1 MCPFIITAIH
11 KLMLHEESKLEKN
24 EMARNGT
31 SHYVEKWIQKI
42 NVMSCIDL
50 ATSTIGCL
58 RLFLCNSSKQGTTQS
73 YIVTTVY

>member
-31 SHYVEKWIQKI
+31 SHYVEK
-42 NVMSCIDL
+42 
-50 ATSTIGCL
+50 
-58 RLFLCNSSKQGTTQS
+58 
-73 YIVTTVY
+73 